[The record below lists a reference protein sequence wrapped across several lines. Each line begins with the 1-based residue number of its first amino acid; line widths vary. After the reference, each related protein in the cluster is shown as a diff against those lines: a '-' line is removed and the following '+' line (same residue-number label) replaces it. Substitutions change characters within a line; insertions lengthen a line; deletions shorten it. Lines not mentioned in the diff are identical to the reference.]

1 MEKLRK
7 IMNSGQGDGRT
18 GKDGEKEMGKKQ
30 QSCGRNK

>member
-18 GKDGEKEMGKKQ
+18 RKDGEKEMGKKQ
-30 QSCGRNK
+30 SCGRNK